1 MGFFDLFKKKKK
13 TVLTEEQLKMNKLS
27 DLLMEGKLES
37 PYKEIM
43 EYQGEVDNGGHDQYF
58 FNIENTGDLKK
69 HMETLYTILPEKLLE
84 NLKSAHRAYLVTEV
98 NDEGEEYDAAVE
110 VMEGC
115 DDVFYENEAEI
126 NSILEERASRIEL

>member
-1 MGFFDLFKKKKK
+1 MGIFDLFKKKKK
-13 TVLTEEQLKMNKLS
+13 TVLTEEQLKMNKLW
-27 DLLMEGKLES
+27 DLWAADKIES
-37 PYKEIM
+37 PYAELM
-43 EYQGEVDNGGHDQYF
+43 EYQSQVNNGGHDQYF
-58 FNIENTGDLKK
+58 FNTENTGDLKK
-69 HMETLYTILPEKLLE
+69 HMETLYTILPENLLE
-84 NLKSAHRAYLVTEV
+84 NLKSAHSAYLVMEA